1 MYGGQQQRLCGG
13 DHAGTAVMEMC
24 DSAPSPSDRLVG
36 HYVAFRVSTRA
47 TDSTAKPRVVLLKRS
62 FLLLLLLSGREHHW
76 TLPHTRYTSLRV
88 SRPRGQEAT
97 GGGEALVH
105 ACITFSALGAAGV

>member
-36 HYVAFRVSTRA
+36 HYVAFRVSTPA
-47 TDSTAKPRVVLLKRS
+47 TDSTAKPRVS
-62 FLLLLLLSGREHHW
+62 
-76 TLPHTRYTSLRV
+76 
-88 SRPRGQEAT
+88 
-97 GGGEALVH
+97 
-105 ACITFSALGAAGV
+105 C